1 MKKEAKQ
8 LIDWVTSYSKYNF
21 NFIAELYNDND
32 ENYGGAVPM
41 VGYGAGA
48 YILTINNYYNK

>member
-1 MKKEAKQ
+1 MQKEYP
-8 LIDWVTSYSKYNF
+8 LDTSLLAARR
-21 NFIAELYNDND
+21 FIAELYNDND